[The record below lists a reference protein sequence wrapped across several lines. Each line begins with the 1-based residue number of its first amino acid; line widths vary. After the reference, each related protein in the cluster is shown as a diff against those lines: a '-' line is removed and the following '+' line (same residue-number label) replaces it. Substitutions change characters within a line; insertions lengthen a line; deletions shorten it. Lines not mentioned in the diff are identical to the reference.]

1 METVMEKIKEWV
13 CINILRISSLA
24 IAAYFFYVFH
34 SIVGFPPV
42 KELNPSSTTYLIVS
56 IFFFLLP
63 LAKKLKLG
71 KLLDYEAK
79 VNEIKNEVKEF
90 KEETRQILSMQNT
103 LINTVSNTINQN
115 VNITLPG
122 QSEIEEAKEEL
133 DSTIKEP
140 TPNDKLEEEIDNFL
154 ASEGSDLN
162 FALAK
167 LRMDIEK
174 ELRRILAKR
183 LDTDD
188 PTKMKG
194 KFLSARS
201 LFREFIKQFP
211 QYSGMYSS
219 FDYILKICNAA
230 IHGQNISQGH
240 AHEALQMGFKMLD
253 ELKKVNSNG
262 L

>member
-1 METVMEKIKEWV
+1 MMEEIKKWI
-13 CINILRISSLA
+13 CINVLRLSSLA

-34 SIVGFPPV
+34 SIVGFPPEQ
-42 KELNPSSTTYLIVS
+42 ELNSSSTTYLIVS

-71 KLLDYEAK
+71 KLLEYEAK
-79 VNEIKNEVKEF
+79 VNEIKSEVKEF
-90 KEETRQILSMQNT
+90 KDETRQMLSMQNT
-103 LINTVSNTINQN
+103 LINTVSNTISQN
-115 VNITLPG
+115 INITLPG
-122 QSEIEEAKEEL
+122 YGEIEEAKEEL
-133 DSTIKEP
+133 DSTIKDP
-140 TPNDKLEEEIDNFL
+140 TPKEELESEIENLL
-154 ASEGSDLN
+154 ATEGSDLN

-167 LRMDIEK
+167 LRINIEK
-174 ELRRILAKR
+174 ELRRILIKR

-194 KFLSARS
+194 KFMSVRS
-201 LFREFIKQFP
+201 LFREFTKIFP

-253 ELKKVNSNG
+253 ELKKNESW

>member
-1 METVMEKIKEWV
+1 
-13 CINILRISSLA
+13 
-24 IAAYFFYVFH
+24 VFH
-34 SIVGFPPV
+34 LTVGFPPE
-42 KELNPSSTTYLIVS
+42 KELTSSSATYLIIS

-71 KLLDYEAK
+71 KLLEYEAK
-79 VNEIKNEVKEF
+79 VNGIKGEVKEF

-103 LINTVSNTINQN
+103 LINTVSNTISQN
-115 VNITLPG
+115 INITLPG
-122 QSEIEEAKEEL
+122 HGEIEEAKEEL
-133 DSTIKEP
+133 NSTIKEP
-140 TPNDKLEEEIDNFL
+140 IPQAQLEAEIDDFL

-183 LDTDD
+183 LDTAD

-201 LFREFIKQFP
+201 LFREFTKQLP
-211 QYSGMYSS
+211 KYSGMYSS

-240 AHEALQMGFKMLD
+240 AHETLQMGFKMLD
-253 ELKKVNSNG
+253 ELKKVDDNG